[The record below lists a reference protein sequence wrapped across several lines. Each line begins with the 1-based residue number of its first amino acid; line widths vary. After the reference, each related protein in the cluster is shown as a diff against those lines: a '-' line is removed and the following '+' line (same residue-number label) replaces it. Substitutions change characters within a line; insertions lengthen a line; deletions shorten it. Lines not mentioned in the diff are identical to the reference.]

1 MIFFVCAVMCFL
13 FGHDLYENVKTRLM
27 VAEKSDTRFAE
38 LSADC
43 RRMQLN
49 ENGVRCHSVEL
60 VSLNQVIAVRR

>member
-1 MIFFVCAVMCFL
+1 MIIFVPAVMCFL

-38 LSADC
+38 LGADC
-43 RRMQLN
+43 RRVQLN

-60 VSLNQVIAVRR
+60 VSLNQIIAACR